1 MCKVILFF
9 SHANLKSKSLK
20 YADVL
25 FNITFG
31 SAWIGGILAPQ
42 FPLCCTAPPPL
53 FPSRFGLNSVER
65 PFEVTTTNPILS
77 SLPSLALIPKNSA
90 PSRMSTEKPLRN
102 SRATADWEFSLLP
115 SNRKLCGYKLSSQT
129 NSRTVT
135 VMVHGWLDNSCTWF
149 DVFPHLDDDLS
160 DVIALDLAGHGK
172 SDHLP
177 PDGHY
182 IFMQYAL
189 DLAAL
194 LVSLKGSYEEIR
206 LVGHSLGAGVCILAE
221 RAEVCKL
228 SSMVLIEGI
237 GPMTS
242 EDGMRGLISNLEAKP
257 ISKVSTGKR
266 GERKV
271 PCMNCRLGKP

>member
-1 MCKVILFF
+1 
-9 SHANLKSKSLK
+9 
-20 YADVL
+20 
-25 FNITFG
+25 
-31 SAWIGGILAPQ
+31 
-42 FPLCCTAPPPL
+42 
-53 FPSRFGLNSVER
+53 
-65 PFEVTTTNPILS
+65 
-77 SLPSLALIPKNSA
+77 
-90 PSRMSTEKPLRN
+90 MSTEKPLRN
-102 SRATADWEFSLLP
+102 SRATADWEFSLPAP
-115 SNRKLCGYKLSSQT
+115 SNRKLRGYKISSQT

-149 DVFPHLDDDLS
+149 DVFPHLDDDLG
-160 DVIALDLAGHGK
+160 DVIAPDLAGHGR

-182 IFMQYAL
+182 IIMQYAL

-271 PCMNCRLGKP
+271 PWMNCRLGKP